1 MNIKKLQFP
10 VFIICL
16 LFVNPVSSQR
26 TYQLGVLPAVN
37 LNNKFK
43 NDWSFNTKIESR
55 QRLQSGDFSGGAD
68 KEYQYVLTDISLIA
82 GRKVGLNS
90 RIGGGY
96 LIRIAEGEQMHRFI
110 QQYIIVQKKSGYR
123 LAHRFLTDQTFS
135 EKEAPVFRLRYRI
148 TSEIPLNGE
157 SVDPTEFYLKLNNEY
172 VNSVQEADY
181 DLEIRLVPLLGYG
194 ISDDHKI
201 ELGLDYRINS
211 FVSSSTQHSFWVS
224 LNWFVEIGK

>member
-1 MNIKKLQFP
+1 MNIKTLQFL
-10 VFIICL
+10 VVIVCL
-16 LFVNPVSSQR
+16 LFVNTVSSQG
-26 TYQLGVLPAVN
+26 TYQLGVLPSVN
-37 LNNKFK
+37 LNSKFK
-43 NDWSFNTKIESR
+43 KDWSFNTKIESR
-55 QRLQSGDFSGGAD
+55 QRLQSGDINGGAD
-68 KEYQYVLTDISLIA
+68 KEYRYVLTDISLIA

-96 LIRIAEGEQMHRFI
+96 LIRIAEGERIHRFI

-148 TSEIPLNGE
+148 TAEIPLNGE

-172 VNSVQEADY
+172 VNSLQEEDY

-201 ELGLDYRINS
+201 ELGLDYRVNS
-211 FVSSSTQHSFWVS
+211 FVSSITQHSFWVS
-224 LNWFVEIGK
+224 LNWFMEIGK